1 MTREAAPPSASER
14 RIEWG
19 TIALGAAAA
28 VFAAARVTERA
39 ALGVAV
45 GTLLAWINF
54 RWLRSAVLTLE
65 ALSKAQAGVEKPQ
78 VPRRIYVRFFGGFAL
93 LLAVVC
99 ASFFY
104 SLFPGAAVV
113 AGLFSLVAAVLV
125 ECVYLLAR
133 GRAERN
139 N

>member
-1 MTREAAPPSASER
+1 MSRQAVPLSASER

-28 VFAAARVTERA
+28 LFAAARMTGRA
-39 ALGVAV
+39 AFGVAV

-54 RWLRSAVLTLE
+54 RWLRSAVITLE
-65 ALSKAQAGVEKPQ
+65 VLSKAQAGVEKPS
-78 VPRRIYVRFFGGFAL
+78 VPREVYARFFGAFAL
-93 LLAVVC
+93 LVAVVC

-133 GRAERN
+133 GRGERTD
-139 N
+139 

>member
-1 MTREAAPPSASER
+1 MSGDTAPPTAPER

-19 TIALGAAAA
+19 TIALGAGATLW
-28 VFAAARVTERA
+28 VAARVSARA
-39 ALGVAV
+39 AIGVAA

-65 ALSKAQAGVEKPQ
+65 ALSKAQAGTEKPN
-78 VPRRIYVRFFGGFAL
+78 VPSQIYLRFFGAFAL
-93 LLAVVC
+93 LLAAVC

-113 AGLFSLVAAVLV
+113 AGLFTLVAAVLL
-125 ECVYLLAR
+125 ECIYQLAR
-133 GRAERN
+133 RRAP
-139 N
+139 